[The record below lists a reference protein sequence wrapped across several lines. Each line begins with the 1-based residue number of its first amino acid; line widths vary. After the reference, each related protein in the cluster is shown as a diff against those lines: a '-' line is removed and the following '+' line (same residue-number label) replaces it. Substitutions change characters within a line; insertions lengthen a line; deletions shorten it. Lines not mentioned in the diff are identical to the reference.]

1 MKLTKNNLIS
11 LLFSIHSIGVFSQAT
26 TGSPYSLNE
35 LGEISFKGNV
45 SSLSLGGV
53 DSAIDSIEFNINNPS
68 SLAKLK
74 TTNYLVG
81 TFYKGTKVS
90 NNNTSDN
97 ITTSNI
103 NYIAVGIP
111 LKKFGLGFG
120 VIPYSS
126 AGFNLQ
132 TTDEYNT
139 DNSIDTRFFV
149 ADGNINRVFL
159 SLGIPIFKYLS
170 LGASANY
177 NFGKF
182 DYEKYNLYDTVNY
195 GILDSSTSEIKG
207 YTYTFSSTLFV
218 PIKDDISFTLL
229 YSFDPEVKLDSFNR
243 QSVFTSTSASI
254 TLESVGDFIDVDLN
268 SKGLE
273 NTSLLVS
280 QKNVYSFGLEKKN
293 YWYLG
298 IQYENKL
305 SSKFENTFL
314 NLNNV
319 SYRDTNSFA
328 IGGYIIPDNS
338 SLTEYWKRVRYSFG
352 IKNHEKSII
361 VNNLPVNQFSLNLGL
376 GLPLTGL
383 SKANLAIEIGKTGS
397 KDNSIKENYFAL
409 RLGLSLNDIWFIKRK
424 YN

>member
-1 MKLTKNNLIS
+1 MKLTKNNLFS
-11 LLFSIHSIGVFSQAT
+11 LLFSMFSLGVFSQTT

-45 SSLSLGGV
+45 SNLSIGGI
-53 DSAIDSIEFNINNPS
+53 DSVVDSIEFNINNPS

-74 TTNYLVG
+74 STNYLVG
-81 TFYKGTKVS
+81 SFYKATSIS
-90 NNNTSDN
+90 NNNISDN

-103 NYIAVGIP
+103 NYIAIGIP
-111 LKKFGLGFG
+111 LKKFGVGFG

-132 TTDEYNT
+132 TTDEYNI
-139 DNSIDTRFFV
+139 DNSINTRFFV
-149 ADGNINRVFL
+149 ADGNINRVFI

-170 LGASANY
+170 IGASANY

-182 DYEKYNLYDTVNY
+182 DYEKYNLFDTVNY
-195 GILDSSTSEIKG
+195 GILNSSSSEITG
-207 YTYTFSSTLFV
+207 YTYTLSSNVFIPLKNDLTV
-218 PIKDDISFTLL
+218 NLL
-229 YSFDPEVKLDSFNR
+229 YSYDPEGNLNSFNS
-243 QSVFTSTSASI
+243 QSVFTSTSASL

-280 QKNVYSFGLEKKN
+280 KRSTYSFGLEKKN
-293 YWYLG
+293 SWYLG
-298 IQYENKL
+298 FQYENKL
-305 SSKFENTFL
+305 SSKFQNTFL
-314 NLNNV
+314 NISNV
-319 SYRDTNSFA
+319 SYRDSNSIA
-328 IGGYIIPDNS
+328 IGGYIIPDYS
-338 SLTEYWKRVRYSFG
+338 SLTDYWKRVKYSFG
-352 IKNHEKSII
+352 VRNHEKSII

-376 GLPLTGL
+376 GLPLSGL
-383 SKANLAIEIGKTGS
+383 SKANLALEIGKVGN
-397 KDNSIKENYFAL
+397 KDNTIKENYFAL